1 MATLTQ
7 PAVASRTATLAAD
20 PAAAF
25 AAAALA
31 VVATAALLAGW
42 FPIGFSIA
50 IVFLF
55 AGPHNWLEARYF
67 MTRMPARWG
76 RLRGFFALGIGGVV
90 ALAATSLAIP
100 TLAAALGDG
109 QETWLVILAAW
120 NSALVLWAATLA
132 AIRRRQN
139 PRRAW
144 PWLWPTA
151 FAVVAAAWLWP
162 VGWSLGLVYL
172 HPLVALVFL
181 DREIGR
187 RRPEFRTVYRCCLL
201 AVPVALAALAWRLGG
216 AADLPGRDILTA
228 QITRHA
234 GAGIVPHVSTHF
246 LVAAHTFLEML
257 HYATWCVALPLLA
270 VGGRPWQLAGVPL
283 ARRSAAWRAG
293 LVAVLVTGGLVVAAF
308 WAGFLID
315 YPLTRSLYFT
325 VALVHVLAEVPFLL
339 REA

>member
-1 MATLTQ
+1 MATLTH
-7 PAVASRTATLAAD
+7 
-20 PAAAF
+20 PAAAQRSATPAAEPAVTF
-25 AAAALA
+25 AAAAVA
-31 VVATAALLAGW
+31 VVAAAALLAGW

-76 RLRGFFALGIGGVV
+76 RLRWFFTLGIGGVV
-90 ALAATSLAIP
+90 GLAATMIAIP
-100 TLAAALGDG
+100 SIAAALGDG
-109 QETWLVILAAW
+109 RETWLVLLAAW
-120 NSALVLWAATLA
+120 NSALVLWAAALA

-144 PWLWPTA
+144 PWLWPAA
-151 FAVVAAAWLWP
+151 FALVAAAWLWP
-162 VGWSLGLVYL
+162 LGWSIGLVYL
-172 HPLVALVFL
+172 HPLLALVFL
-181 DREIGR
+181 DAALGR
-187 RRPEFRTVYRCCLL
+187 RRPELRPAYRACLVAVPAALVLL
-201 AVPVALAALAWRLGG
+201 ALRLGP
-216 AADLPGRDILTA
+216 AADLPGTDVLTA
-228 QITRHA
+228 QITHHA
-234 GAGIVPHVSTHF
+234 GGGVVPHVSTHF

-257 HYATWCVALPLLA
+257 HYAIWCVALPLLA
-270 VGGRPWQLAGVPL
+270 VGGRPWRLAGVPL
-283 ARRSAAWRAG
+283 ARRSAAWRRG
-293 LVAVLVTGGLVVAAF
+293 LTAVLVTGSLVVVAF

>member
-1 MATLTQ
+1 MATVLHPTTRPR
-7 PAVASRTATLAAD
+7 PAPLAAD

-31 VVATAALLAGW
+31 VVAAAALLAGW

-76 RLRGFFALGIGGVV
+76 RLRGFFMLGIGGVV
-90 ALAATSLAIP
+90 ALAATMIAIP
-100 TLAAALGDG
+100 TIAAALGDG
-109 QETWLVILAAW
+109 RETWLVLLAAW
-120 NSALVLWAATLA
+120 NSALVLWAAALA
-132 AIRRRQN
+132 SIRRRQN
-139 PRRAW
+139 PRRQW

-151 FAVVAAAWLWP
+151 LALVSAAWLWP
-162 VGWSLGLVYL
+162 VGWGIGLVYL
-172 HPLVALVFL
+172 HPLLALAFL
-181 DREIGR
+181 DAEIGR
-187 RRPEFRTVYRCCLL
+187 RRPDLRLAYRWCLL
-201 AVPVALAALAWRLGG
+201 AVPAALGLLALRLGG
-216 AADLPGRDILTA
+216 AADLPGVDVLTA

-234 GAGIVPHVSTHF
+234 GAGVVPHVSTHF

-270 VGGRPWQLAGVPL
+270 VGSRPWQLAGVPL

>member
-1 MATLTQ
+1 MLT
-7 PAVASRTATLAAD
+7 AD
-20 PAAAF
+20 PAAGF
-25 AAAALA
+25 AAAALT
-31 VVATAALLAGW
+31 VVAAAALLAGW
-42 FPIGFSIA
+42 FPIAFSIA

-76 RLRGFFALGIGGVV
+76 RLRGYFTLGIGGVV
-90 ALAATSLAIP
+90 VLAATMIAIP

-109 QETWLVILAAW
+109 RETWLVLLAAW
-120 NSALVLWAATLA
+120 NSGLVLWAATLA

-151 FAVVAAAWLWP
+151 FTLVAAAWLWP
-162 VGWSLGLVYL
+162 VGWGIGLVYL
-172 HPLVALVFL
+172 HPLLALAFL
-181 DREIGR
+181 DAEIGR
-187 RRPEFRTVYRCCLL
+187 RRPELRPAYRSCLL
-201 AVPVALAALAWRLGG
+201 AVPAALGLLALRLGP
-216 AADLPGRDILTA
+216 AADLPGTDVLTA

-234 GAGIVPHVSTHF
+234 GAGVVPHVSTHF

-257 HYATWCVALPLLA
+257 HYATWCIALPLLA
-270 VGGRPWQLAGVPL
+270 VGGRPWELTGVPL
-283 ARRSAAWRAG
+283 ARRSATWRRG
-293 LVAVLVTGGLVVAAF
+293 LSAVLVTGGLVVAAF
-308 WAGFLID
+308 WTGFLVD
-315 YPLTRSLYFT
+315 YPLTRNLYFT

>member
-1 MATLTQ
+1 MATLLQ
-7 PAVASRTATLAAD
+7 PSVRPRPATLAAD
-20 PAAAF
+20 PAVAF
-25 AAAALA
+25 AAAAIT

-76 RLRGFFALGIGGVV
+76 RLRGFFTLGIGGVV
-90 ALAATSLAIP
+90 ALAATSIATP
-100 TLAAALGDG
+100 ALAAALGDG
-109 QETWLVILAAW
+109 RETWLVLLAAW
-120 NSALVLWAATLA
+120 NSALVLWAAALA
-132 AIRRRQN
+132 TIRRRQN

-144 PWLWPTA
+144 PWLWPA
-151 FAVVAAAWLWP
+151 ALALVAAAWLWP
-162 VGWSLGLVYL
+162 VGWSLGLGYL

-187 RRPEFRTVYRCCLL
+187 RRPDLRPAYRACLL
-201 AVPVALAALAWRLGG
+201 AVPAAIVVLAIRLGG
-216 AADLPGRDILTA
+216 AADLPGSDVLTA
-228 QITRHA
+228 QITHHA

-257 HYATWCVALPLLA
+257 HYAAWCVGLPLLA
-270 VGGRPWQLAGVPL
+270 VGSRPWRLEGVPL
-283 ARRSAAWRAG
+283 ARRSTAWRRVLG
-293 LVAVLVTGGLVVAAF
+293 AVLVTGSLVMTAF
-308 WAGFLID
+308 WVGFLVD
-315 YPLTRSLYFT
+315 YPVTRSLYFT
-325 VALVHVLAEVPFLL
+325 VALVHVLAEIPFLV